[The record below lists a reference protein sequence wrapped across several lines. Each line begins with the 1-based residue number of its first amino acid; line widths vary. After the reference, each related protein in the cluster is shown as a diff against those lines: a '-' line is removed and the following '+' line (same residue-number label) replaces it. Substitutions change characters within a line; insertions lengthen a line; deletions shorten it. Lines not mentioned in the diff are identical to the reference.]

1 MPKSNIH
8 KRRDSLPEIEVVDL
22 FCAIGG
28 LSYGMKSKGLKILT
42 GFDLDWTCQ
51 YAYETNNEAKFVY
64 KDIRDVQKE
73 DIAPLYSKNAIKV
86 LAGCAPCQ
94 PFSSYAFKNKNK
106 DEKKYNLL
114 YEFGRLVKEVRPDIV
129 TMDNV
134 K

>member
-1 MPKSNIH
+1 MPKSKIH
-8 KRRDSLPEIEVVDL
+8 KRRGRLPEIEVVDL
-22 FCAIGG
+22 FCGIGG

-94 PFSSYAFKNKNK
+94 PFRHMLLRTRTKTRRSITSFT
-106 DEKKYNLL
+106 NL
-114 YEFGRLVKEVRPDIV
+114 GVW
-129 TMDNV
+129 
-134 K
+134 